1 MTTIPNTD
9 TCKNVVILVQN
20 QFGSLIDTYFY
31 GKYLK
36 DRFNTTIIC
45 WDYSLKKQSM
55 DGVDIVYIS
64 RNGNIFQRNIRFM
77 YSAYIWLKRNPSDVC
92 FIKYFRGCSVLK
104 LLLPRL
110 KFVFDIRTAS
120 VNPKPHARLIYDK
133 AMMFESYF
141 FRHITVISESLSDKL
156 KLSKKSYILPLGSE
170 AISNTT
176 KTFDSL
182 RLLYVGTLDAR
193 DIDKTV
199 SAFAQFYK
207 HHKNVIKMNYTII
220 GDGPGD
226 EVEQLKTLV
235 EKNSLSDV
243 VNIVGRVPFTEL
255 KPYFDTHNIGVSFVP
270 LTAYF
275 DFQPVTKTF
284 DYLLSGMPVIA
295 TATSENNKVI
305 SSANGVLIEDTVESF
320 CKGLQ
325 QMWHEKES
333 YNSDQIVL
341 MSSRYN
347 WSDIVDHLGDYL
359 SMVSISK

>member
-1 MTTIPNTD
+1 
-9 TCKNVVILVQN
+9 
-20 QFGSLIDTYFY
+20 
-31 GKYLK
+31 
-36 DRFNTTIIC
+36 
-45 WDYSLKKQSM
+45 M
-55 DGVDIVYIS
+55 DGVNIIYIS
-64 RNGNIFQRNIRFM
+64 RNGNIIQRNFRYI
-77 YSAYIWLKRNPSDVC
+77 YGAYTWLKRNPSDVC
-92 FIKYFRGCSVLK
+92 FIKHFRGCSILK
-104 LLLPRL
+104 LLLPKL

-120 VNPKPHARLIYDK
+120 VNTKPHTRFIYDK

-141 FRHITVISESLSDKL
+141 FRHITVISASLSDKL
-156 KLSKKSYILPLGSE
+156 NLSKKSYILPLGSE

-199 SAFAQFYK
+199 SAFSQFYK
-207 HHKNVIKMNYTII
+207 HNKNIIKMNYTIV

-226 EVEQLKTLV
+226 EIEQLKTIV

-270 LTAYF
+270 LTEYF

-295 TATSENNKVI
+295 TATSENKKVI
-305 SSANGVLIEDTVESF
+305 SSSNGVLIDDTVESF
-320 CKGLQ
+320 YKGLQ
-325 QMWHEKES
+325 EIWHEKES
-333 YNSDQIVL
+333 YNSDQIVS
-341 MSSRYN
+341 MSSEYN
-347 WSDIVDHLGDYL
+347 WSDIIDNLGDYL
-359 SMVSISK
+359 NKVSASK

>member
-1 MTTIPNTD
+1 M
-9 TCKNVVILVQN
+9 VQN
-20 QFGSLIDTYFY
+20 QFGTLIDTFFY
-31 GKYLK
+31 SKYLR
-36 DRFNTTIIC
+36 DRFNITIIC
-45 WDYSLKKQSM
+45 WDYSLKKQMM
-55 DGVDIVYIS
+55 DGVDIIYIS
-64 RNGNIFQRNIRFM
+64 RNGNIIQRNVR
-77 YSAYIWLKRNPSDVC
+77 YIYESYNWLKRNPSNVC
-92 FIKYFRGCSVLK
+92 FIKHFRGCSILK

-120 VNPKPHARLIYDK
+120 VSTKPHTRFIYDK

-141 FRHITVISESLSDKL
+141 FRHITVISESLSNKL

-199 SAFAQFYK
+199 SAFAKFYK
-207 HHKNVIKMNYTII
+207 HNKNVIKMNYTIV

-226 EVEQLKTLV
+226 EIEQLKTIV

-270 LTAYF
+270 LTEYF
-275 DFQPVTKTF
+275 DSQPVTKTF
-284 DYLLSGMPVIA
+284 DYLLSGMPVVA
-295 TATSENNKVI
+295 TATSENKIVI
-305 SSANGVLIEDTVESF
+305 SSSNGVLINDTVESF
-320 CKGLQ
+320 YKGLKEI
-325 QMWHEKES
+325 WHEKES
-333 YNSDQIVL
+333 YNSDQIVS
-341 MSSRYN
+341 MSSKYN
-347 WSDIVDHLGDYL
+347 WSDIVDNLGDYL
-359 SMVSISK
+359 NKVSISK